1 MVALQRYLPEAKEL
15 LPGAVAV
22 RRRIHSQPELGLDLP
37 QTAEAVVDG
46 LKGLDVQ
53 IARGPSTSGMVVTLK
68 GTKSGAGEGRT
79 VLLRADMDGLPMPE
93 DTGLPFASKVP
104 GRMHACG
111 HDAHTAMLVQA
122 VHLLHRH
129 RSELAG
135 TVKFMFQP
143 GEEGW
148 AGALRMI
155 EDGLIDAAPKPTAAF
170 ALHIFPDFKAGTVV
184 GRAGPMMASADYW
197 AITIRGKGGHASAP
211 TTTIDPIPV
220 AFEIGLALNAM
231 VTRRIDVFD
240 PVVLTC
246 AKVTA
251 GTTNN
256 VIPETAELVGTLRST
271 SEAARETA
279 LAGIERVATHVAAAH
294 LCTVEIVKRR
304 GYPVT
309 VNHAQ
314 FVDLAR
320 GVAGEL
326 LGEEGFIERKSPLMG
341 AEDFSYILQR
351 MPGCMFF
358 LGVRP
363 DHHHDDD
370 EMVPSCHSNKM
381 ILNEDAMA
389 VGIAMHAAVA
399 HRYLDQGLPT

>member
-1 MVALQRYLPEAKEL
+1 MVPIRHYLAEAREL
-15 LPGAVAV
+15 LPRAVAL

-37 QTAEAVVDG
+37 NTAQAVVDSLQG
-46 LKGLDVQ
+46 VDVQ
-53 IARGPSTSGMVVTLK
+53 IARGPSTSGMIVTLK
-68 GTKSGAGEGRT
+68 GTKPGAGNGRT
-79 VLLRADMDGLPMPE
+79 VLLRADMDALPMPE
-93 DTGLPFASKVP
+93 DTGLDFASQVP

-122 VHLLHRH
+122 VHLLYRH
-129 RSELAG
+129 RAELPG

-148 AGALRMI
+148 AGARRMI
-155 EDGLIDAAPKPTAAF
+155 EDRLLDAEPKPTAAF
-170 ALHIFPDFKAGTVV
+170 ALHIFPDYKAGTFV
-184 GRAGPMMASADYW
+184 GRAGAMMASATYW
-197 AITIRGKGGHASAP
+197 SITVKGKGGHASAP

-220 AFEIGLALNAM
+220 AFEIGLALHAM

-256 VIPETAELVGTLRST
+256 VIPETAELAGTVRSI

-279 LAGIERVATHVAAAH
+279 MKGLERVATHVAAAH
-294 LCTVEIVKRR
+294 LCQVEIVQRQ

-309 VNHAQ
+309 LNDDR
-314 FVDLAR
+314 FVALAR
-320 GVAGEL
+320 SVATDLCGD
-326 LGEEGFIERKSPLMG
+326 GGFTERKAPLMG
-341 AEDFSYILQR
+341 AEDFSYVLQR
-351 MPGCMFF
+351 MPGCMFL

-363 DHHHDDD
+363 ENHADGD
-370 EMVPSCHSNKM
+370 MIASCHSNKM
-381 ILNEDAMA
+381 MLNEDAMA
-389 VGIAMHAAVA
+389 AGIAMHAAVA
-399 HRYLDQGLPT
+399 HRYLEHGLP